1 MVSLTEQ
8 DGALVAVLDVDD
20 ETADRISKGLILGAA
35 AVLDP
40 LANTL
45 TGVQVTNRP
54 GCTGL
59 RGYDIVHVH
68 GVVDLTRDVEA
79 LVLDPCYR
87 DTPVQAETKGR
98 VPPPRGYPWAGQTVP
113 RPRSE

>member
-59 RGYDIVHVH
+59 RGYDIAASYSEDAGLVM
-68 GVVDLTRDVEA
+68 LTATSFEEPFRMDE
-79 LVLDPCYR
+79 
-87 DTPVQAETKGR
+87 TAETHSR
-98 VPPPRGYPWAGQTVP
+98 AHAGWPCLPAQCCFPLTGN
-113 RPRSE
+113 